1 MKKDN
6 YLFFFIMKQ
15 FLLGASILLSVL
27 GCSPYTLLE
36 SMVVNKADLSAYHTF
51 RIASPDASL
60 LPVRFSMRD
69 FNIISNAVKT
79 QMLMRGYKESPNADL
94 LINIGIVVTDNIE
107 TKDAIPPVTPFF
119 VSRREA
125 YYRDYYQD
133 AQVITGI
140 NKEGVLTI
148 DMIDTHNDMY
158 LYTASVGNLV
168 DQADHKIKES
178 EEVERAVAAL
188 FKNFPVKPRVGE

>member
-1 MKKDN
+1 
-6 YLFFFIMKQ
+6 MKQ
-15 FLLGASILLSVL
+15 FLLGISIFLSVL
-27 GCSPYTLLE
+27 GCSPYTLLN

-69 FNIISNAVKT
+69 FNIISNTVKT

-125 YYRDYYQD
+125 YYRDYYQG

-140 NKEGVLTI
+140 NKEGVLTM
-148 DMIDTHNDMY
+148 DMIDTRNDMY

-168 DQADHKIKES
+168 DRADHKIKES
-178 EEVERAVAAL
+178 EEVEKAVAAL
-188 FKNFPVKPRVGE
+188 FKNFPIKPRVEE

>member
-1 MKKDN
+1 MKR
-6 YLFFFIMKQ
+6 Q
-15 FLLGASILLSVL
+15 FLFGVSLLLCVL
-27 GCSPYTLLE
+27 GCSPYTVLE
-36 SMVVNKADLSAYHTF
+36 SMVINKADLSAYRTF

-69 FNIISNAVKT
+69 FNIITNVVKT
-79 QMLMRGYKESPNADL
+79 QMLMRGYKESSNADL

-107 TKDAIPPVTPFF
+107 TKDAIPPITPFF
-119 VSRREA
+119 VSKREA

-133 AQVITGI
+133 AKVITGI

-148 DMIDTHNDMY
+148 DMIDTRNDMY

-168 DQADHKIKES
+168 DKADHKIKES
-178 EEVERAVAAL
+178 EEVEKAVEAL
-188 FKNFPVKPRVGE
+188 FKSYPVKPRVGE

>member
-1 MKKDN
+1 
-6 YLFFFIMKQ
+6 MKQ
-15 FLLGASILLSVL
+15 FLLGISIFLSVL
-27 GCSPYTLLE
+27 GCSPYTLLN

-125 YYRDYYQD
+125 
-133 AQVITGI
+133 
-140 NKEGVLTI
+140 
-148 DMIDTHNDMY
+148 
-158 LYTASVGNLV
+158 
-168 DQADHKIKES
+168 
-178 EEVERAVAAL
+178 
-188 FKNFPVKPRVGE
+188 